1 MRGVYN
7 NFPQTIHL
15 IESFSSTLSIKQ
27 LQQNFIQTLKDINR
41 KPFHFEEIAI
51 PTIPNSEVIFEFGLA
66 EDNEFS
72 FINEEIIEKALEALN
87 VKSMQTLDF
96 FCVIRYYKVSVEKKK
111 ALKFDYYMLRSN
123 FAARIVE
130 FQVFHKQGPRYIS
143 PEDLI
148 VLIVQ
153 RINERLQP
161 KNALKKSEPF

>member
-1 MRGVYN
+1 MLGVYN

-15 IESFSSTLSIKQ
+15 IESFSSTLTIKQ
-27 LQQNFIQTLKDINR
+27 LQQKLIQTLKDTNR

-72 FINEEIIEKALEALN
+72 FINKEIMENAIEKLN
-87 VKSMQTLDF
+87 ARSMQTLDF
-96 FCVIRYYKVSVEKKK
+96 FCVIRYYKISAEKKI

-123 FAARIVE
+123 FAAKTIE

-148 VLIVQ
+148 ALIVQ
-153 RINERLQP
+153 RINEQLQL
-161 KNALKKSEPF
+161 KNALKKIDPL